1 MQQGVVSN
9 WGTAFFVL
17 FLLIPCVIF
26 ILATEGYSVN
36 APIKYNGI

>member
-17 FLLIPCVIF
+17 FLPIPCVIF
-26 ILATEGYSVN
+26 ILATE
-36 APIKYNGI
+36 